1 MLRGTPTG
9 IWVHVE
15 GDNTPNYNADGY
27 VQSPDVTGSLLGD
40 LKAFLDAAKANNILV
55 TYVLWNGA
63 LLRKQQ
69 TVNLFWDNA
78 KLQAYIDNALTPM
91 VVHLAGHPALGG
103 WDIINE
109 PEGLVYNNKPDAS
122 SCFNTVPI
130 ANSGAGWT
138 NLNIP
143 MEHRTSNL
151 KIKKKNRILLFINWQ
166 AAAIKAADPD
176 SLTSTKELSKNTGS
190 ITKTF
195 VLIILIMSDATKAA
209 TRKVLRETW
218 LSTGNEKIKHFFV
231 VGSKGLAS
239 EVLENIS
246 DENFAFHDMLI
257 LNSTSESYTSLTKKV
272 LAGFQWI
279 HSNYNFNFL
288 LKCDDDSFVRI
299 SSLLQELEKQPQNLL
314 YWGFFKGGSSVFQ
327 KGKWKES
334 EWFLCDTYL
343 PYALGGGY
351 ILSSD
356 LIEYLAKSAPLLQQ
370 YKSEDVSVGV
380 WLSPLKINR
389 IHDVRFD
396 TEFKSRGCFNDYL
409 ITHKQSANDMRIK
422 HNNLFST
429 GKLCPS
435 ELRARYSYNYNWT
448 VPPTKCCK
456 NFDPSLP

>member
-1 MLRGTPTG
+1 MT
-9 IWVHVE
+9 
-15 GDNTPNYNADGY
+15 
-27 VQSPDVTGSLLGD
+27 
-40 LKAFLDAAKANNILV
+40 
-55 TYVLWNGA
+55 A
-63 LLRKQQ
+63 LLWVTLYYCFVDYVYFQ
-69 TVNLFWDNA
+69 TVNVSHYNCRTHIMAKIWRQNRNRFTKNVSCVACLFVLPLLLLA
-78 KLQAYIDNALTPM
+78 I
-91 VVHLAGHPALGG
+91 VV
-103 WDIINE
+103 
-109 PEGLVYNNKPDAS
+109 YSKT
-122 SCFNTVPI
+122 NT
-130 ANSGAGWT
+130 
-138 NLNIP
+138 
-143 MEHRTSNL
+143 
-151 KIKKKNRILLFINWQ
+151 
-166 AAAIKAADPD
+166 PD